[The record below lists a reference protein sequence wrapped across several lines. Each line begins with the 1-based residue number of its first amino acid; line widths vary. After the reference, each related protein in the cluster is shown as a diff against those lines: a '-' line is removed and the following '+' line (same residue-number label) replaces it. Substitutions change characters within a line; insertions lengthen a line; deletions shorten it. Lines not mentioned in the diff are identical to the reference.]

1 MFDIFKDN
9 TNGFVARQ
17 KLVSAIEKKTGIG
30 PISSRDMYLKA
41 LYQVIR
47 NHNLENEVVEEMA
60 KLY

>member
-9 TNGFVARQ
+9 TDGFVARQ

-41 LYQVIR
+41 LWRVIG